1 VNDRELRNEQLR
13 SFFTLPVVISGA
25 VLLLIIICS
34 ALAPLIA
41 PFDPNAVDLPNALSS
56 PSPEHLL
63 GTDKTGRDLLSR
75 LLFGSRTT
83 ILSAVCIVGISAV
96 IGIPLGLVSGFF
108 GRLADKIISR
118 VCDILLSFPS
128 LLLAFVLVA
137 VFGRGITT
145 VVIALG
151 ILYVPMLTKLTRSM
165 TLVEKNKVYV
175 EAANSIGFTS
185 GHIML
190 KEILP
195 CILSTLVV
203 QMMLD
208 VGYAVLDLSAMS
220 FLGLGVTPPTADW
233 GAMLEEGRTLI
244 AAYPALALAPGLMI
258 VVTVVAVNTFGDGL
272 NAFLNPSQRKLPSK
286 RRFLRMVWRQESL
299 EGIAR

>member
-1 VNDRELRNEQLR
+1 MNDRELRKEQMR
-13 SFFTLPVVISGA
+13 SFFTAPVIASGVI
-25 VLLLIIICS
+25 LLLILVCS
-34 ALAPLIA
+34 VLAPLLA
-41 PFDPNAVDLPNALSS
+41 PYDPNAVDLPNTLSP
-56 PSPEHLL
+56 PSPAHWL
-63 GTDKTGRDLLSR
+63 GTDATGRDMLSR

-83 ILSAVCIVGISAV
+83 ILSAVCIVAISAV
-96 IGIPLGLVSGFF
+96 IGIPLGLLSGFF
-108 GRLADKIISR
+108 GRWADKIISR
-118 VCDILLSFPS
+118 ACDVLLSFPS

-165 TLVEKNKVYV
+165 TLVEENKVYV
-175 EAANSIGFTS
+175 EAATSIGFSS

-195 CILSTLVV
+195 NILSTLVV

-208 VGYAVLDLSAMS
+208 IGYAVLDLSAMS

-233 GAMLEEGRTLI
+233 GAMLEEGRILI

-258 VVTVVAVNTFGDGL
+258 VVTVVAVNVFGDGI
-272 NAFLNPSQRKLPSK
+272 NAFLNPSQRKLPSR

-299 EGIAR
+299 ERIPL